1 MIYTAVMQ
9 TVTIELTN
17 DKALKA
23 LQDVEEKYF
32 IKIIPESD
40 RVSDALAGRA
50 LTNEEFTDLI
60 LGMANG
66 PTVSLKDA
74 KAVWA
79 KQRKQLQ
86 KLSK

>member
-1 MIYTAVMQ
+1 MQ
-9 TVTIELTN
+9 TLTIELTN

-23 LQDVEEKYF
+23 LQGLEEKHF

-40 RVSDALAGRA
+40 RVSAALAGKA
-50 LTNEEFTDLI
+50 FTNEEFTDLI
-60 LGMANG
+60 LSRENG
-66 PTVSLKDA
+66 PRVSLKDA

>member
-1 MIYTAVMQ
+1 MQ

-17 DKALKA
+17 GKALKA
-23 LQDVEEKYF
+23 LQDLEEKHF
-32 IKIIPESD
+32 IKIIPESG
-40 RVSDALAGRA
+40 RVSTALAGKA
-50 LTNEEFTDLI
+50 LTNKEFTDLI
-60 LGMANG
+60 LSRENG